1 MTFITKRER
10 QIVSLLME
18 GYSSKQIAQMLF
30 ISQDTV
36 SNHRKNILK
45 KTGAKNTA
53 QVVALALSTEISMD
67 QKIGEYRLRDAR
79 L

>member
-10 QIVSLLME
+10 EIVSLLME

-53 QVVALALSTEISMD
+53 QVVALALSTEMLTG
-67 QKIGEYRLRDAR
+67 KTG
-79 L
+79 